1 MTYDVSGEKRRV
13 VVGAAARLAA
23 SQYAFAEALIGAET
37 AGLSDARVA
46 TLRASLSPW
55 WASYGNPG
63 TWNQHERAAFLEVP
77 LPGLRS
83 QANRTLF
90 GLVV

>member
-46 TLRASLSPW
+46 TLLGVPEPVVGILRQS
-55 WASYGNPG
+55 
-63 TWNQHERAAFLEVP
+63 WNLE
-77 LPGLRS
+77 S
-83 QANRTLF
+83 T
-90 GLVV
+90 